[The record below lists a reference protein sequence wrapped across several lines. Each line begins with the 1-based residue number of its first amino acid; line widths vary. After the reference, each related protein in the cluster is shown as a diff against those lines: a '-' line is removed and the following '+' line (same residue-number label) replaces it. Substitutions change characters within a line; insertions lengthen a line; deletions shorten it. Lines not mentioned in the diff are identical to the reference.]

1 MGTVRTVRTPPSSH
15 FCLMSVSTKNEPV
28 VDRLILLLNQSEY
41 VADAILDNALEEQ
54 KRLDPKLVAALTQ
67 NLVRIADILAAA
79 QEADLKPLSN
89 E

>member
-1 MGTVRTVRTPPSSH
+1 
-15 FCLMSVSTKNEPV
+15 MSVSSKNEPV

-41 VADAILDNALEEQ
+41 VADAILDNALEEK
-54 KRLDPKLVAALTQ
+54 KRLDSKVVAALTQ

-79 QEADLKPLSN
+79 EEADLKPLSN